1 MVRCA
6 WHRRGGQK
14 GKAGKKKKRL
24 NAHESYQLLVG
35 EMGVPRRDYLY
46 LMPYWE
52 IVLTVRGYYRR
63 NILQYELQ
71 RIQAFSAAFAFGG
84 NKNNISPRDFI
95 PLPFDDDEGTDD
107 EDLTDEEINEQRR
120 RIEEENEK
128 NSQ

>member
-1 MVRCA
+1 
-6 WHRRGGQK
+6 
-14 GKAGKKKKRL
+14 
-24 NAHESYQLLVG
+24 
-35 EMGVPRRDYLY
+35 MGVPRRDYLY

-95 PLPFDDDEGTDD
+95 PLPFDDDGTDD
-107 EDLTDEEINEQRR
+107 ENLTDEAINELRR
-120 RIEEENEK
+120 RIEEENAK
-128 NSQ
+128 NQK

>member
-1 MVRCA
+1 
-6 WHRRGGQK
+6 
-14 GKAGKKKKRL
+14 
-24 NAHESYQLLVG
+24 
-35 EMGVPRRDYLY
+35 MGVPRRDYLY

-95 PLPFDDDEGTDD
+95 PLPFDDEDEEADG
-107 EDLTDEEINEQRR
+107 EEETDEYINSMREM
-120 RIEEENEK
+120 IAKENAK
-128 NSQ
+128 

>member
-1 MVRCA
+1 
-6 WHRRGGQK
+6 
-14 GKAGKKKKRL
+14 
-24 NAHESYQLLVG
+24 
-35 EMGVPRRDYLY
+35 MGVPRRDYLY

-107 EDLTDEEINEQRR
+107 ENLTDDEINAMR
-120 RIEEENEK
+120 RIIEAENAK
-128 NSQ
+128 NSKEPAPCPVLRDLIAKINRHLCKPTGAFFIK

>member
-1 MVRCA
+1 
-6 WHRRGGQK
+6 
-14 GKAGKKKKRL
+14 
-24 NAHESYQLLVG
+24 
-35 EMGVPRRDYLY
+35 MGVPRRDYLY

-71 RIQAFSAAFAFGG
+71 RIQAFSSAFAFGG

-107 EDLTDEEINEQRR
+107 ENLTDEAINELRSM
-120 RIEEENEK
+120 IAKENNIMEQARFHNK
-128 NSQ
+128 

>member
-1 MVRCA
+1 MCLASSKRT
-6 WHRRGGQK
+6 R

-95 PLPFDDDEGTDD
+95 PYPSTMMKAP
-107 EDLTDEEINEQRR
+107 TMKTSPTRKSMPAQR
-120 RIEEENEK
+120 
-128 NSQ
+128 